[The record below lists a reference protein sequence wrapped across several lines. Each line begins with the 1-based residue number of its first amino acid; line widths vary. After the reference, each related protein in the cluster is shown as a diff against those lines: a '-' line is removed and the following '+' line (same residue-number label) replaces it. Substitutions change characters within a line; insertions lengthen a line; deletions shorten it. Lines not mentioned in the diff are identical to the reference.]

1 MILILS
7 TPIESAASSSRRKYF
22 WLFLTLV
29 LGLSLDQGSKY
40 LLSRALAPGQV
51 VEVIPDYFNLVHV
64 YNRGAAFGLLS
75 SLTPSAAQYF
85 FVLSTLL
92 ALIFLLYL
100 HWRTPTSQPLFLWG
114 YQLLLTGAAG
124 NLIDRIRLGEVLDFL
139 DFYVG
144 RYHWPA
150 FNVAD
155 SLITI
160 GAGLLILALW
170 RADGAN

>member
-1 MILILS
+1 MISVLS
-7 TPIESAASSSRRKYF
+7 HMVESAASPSRRKYF
-22 WLFLTLV
+22 WLLLTLV
-29 LGLSLDQGSKY
+29 LGLFLDQGSKF
-40 LLSRALAPGQV
+40 LISRALAPGQV

-75 SLTPSAAQYF
+75 GLAPGVAQYF
-85 FVLSTLL
+85 FVITTLL

-100 HWRTPTSQPLFLWG
+100 HWRTPTSHPLFLWG
-114 YQLLLTGAAG
+114 YQLLLAGAAG
-124 NLIDRIRLGEVLDFL
+124 NLTDRIRLGEVLDFL